1 MSNKHS
7 HSHQHKHKH
16 KHKQPQTATWKH
28 HIKKPKSPST
38 LTWSPT
44 QTQLPPQVHQ
54 WLPKS
59 LNLPSPKP
67 YKTLRKLPLPL
78 LSLRF
83 NKPGPELPF
92 LTQTITTATQKIT
105 QPVPKPPQAANWH
118 PSKKLGC
125 CWMRSCP
132 SAKTH
137 PSIYPEKSQVVAS
150 F

>member
-1 MSNKHS
+1 MYTHTAIITNTNTNS
-7 HSHQHKHKH
+7 HLKTPHQK
-16 KHKQPQTATWKH
+16 A
-28 HIKKPKSPST
+28 KKPKHTHMVTNTNTTATSN
-38 LTWSPT
+38 
-44 QTQLPPQVHQ
+44 PP

-59 LNLPSPKP
+59 PNLPSPKP
-67 YKTLRKLPLPL
+67 YKPHWKLPLPLPL

-125 CWMRSCP
+125 CCTRSCS

-137 PSIYPEKSQVVAS
+137 PSIYPEKSQVVAP